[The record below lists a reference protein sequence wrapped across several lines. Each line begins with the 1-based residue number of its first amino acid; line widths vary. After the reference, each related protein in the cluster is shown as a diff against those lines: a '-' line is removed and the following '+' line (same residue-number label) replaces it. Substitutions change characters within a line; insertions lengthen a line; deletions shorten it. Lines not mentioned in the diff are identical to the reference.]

1 MRQMEKFMGLAPKEE
16 EGSESGSKEEEEVD
30 TGSVWRQLL
39 VVCAINLV
47 RKLTKR
53 HLSLVFTVELRFFQV
68 TFLQGASLP
77 TSSISTVVLISV
89 DEAEAQQVIFINKI
103 KCFQ

>member
-16 EGSESGSKEEEEVD
+16 KGSESGSKEEEEEVD

-47 RKLTKR
+47 CILTNG
-53 HLSLVFTVELRFFQV
+53 LSFSC
-68 TFLQGASLP
+68 AH
-77 TSSISTVVLISV
+77 
-89 DEAEAQQVIFINKI
+89 
-103 KCFQ
+103 C